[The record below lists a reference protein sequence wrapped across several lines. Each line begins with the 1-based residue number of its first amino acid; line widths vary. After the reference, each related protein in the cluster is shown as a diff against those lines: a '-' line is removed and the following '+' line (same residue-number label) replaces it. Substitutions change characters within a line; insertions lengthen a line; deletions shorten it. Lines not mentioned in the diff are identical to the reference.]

1 MDKVSIIIGSKSDA
15 SIMDKTKE
23 ILEELEIP
31 YEFNVISAHRDLEK
45 LRDYVSMA
53 DSKNI
58 KVFITAAGGAAA
70 LPGVVAAMTNL
81 PVIGVPIGS
90 SSLKGIDAL
99 MSIVQMPPG
108 IPVGTVALDSWGAR
122 NSAIY
127 AASILALSNPK
138 INEKYSLPLAPTSFD
153 NTLPH
158 GIPVSVSSQVLQG

>member
-1 MDKVSIIIGSKSDA
+1 MNKVSIIIGSKSD
-15 SIMDKTKE
+15 SSTMEKTKE
-23 ILEELEIP
+23 ILDELEIP

-45 LRDYVSMA
+45 LRDYVSNA
-53 DSKNI
+53 SKENI

-108 IPVGTVALDSWGAR
+108 IPVGCVALDSWGAR

-127 AASILALSNPK
+127 AASILALSDSK
-138 INEKYSLPLAPTSFD
+138 INENITKYKNKLK
-153 NTLPH
+153 
-158 GIPVSVSSQVLQG
+158 QK

>member
-1 MDKVSIIIGSKSDA
+1 MNKVSIIIGSKSD
-15 SIMDKTKE
+15 SSTMEKTKE
-23 ILEELEIP
+23 ILDELEIP

-45 LRDYVSMA
+45 LRDYVSNA
-53 DSKNI
+53 SKENI

-108 IPVGTVALDSWGAR
+108 IPVACVAVGSWGAR
-122 NSAIY
+122 N
-127 AASILALSNPK
+127 AA
-138 INEKYSLPLAPTSFD
+138 
-153 NTLPH
+153 
-158 GIPVSVSSQVLQG
+158 

>member
-1 MDKVSIIIGSKSDA
+1 MEVILLENLKNLGQIGDVVKVRRGYARNFLIKFGKALNASK
-15 SIMDKTKE
+15 E
-23 ILEELEIP
+23 
-31 YEFNVISAHRDLEK
+31 
-45 LRDYVSMA
+45 
-53 DSKNI
+53 NI

-108 IPVGTVALDSWGAR
+108 IPVGCVALDSWGAR

-127 AASILALSNPK
+127 AASILALSDSK
-138 INEKYSLPLAPTSFD
+138 INENITKYKNKLK
-153 NTLPH
+153 
-158 GIPVSVSSQVLQG
+158 QK